1 MFPPI
6 LNIPDLL
13 SWCHSSLRLDNFH
26 FDFELIE
33 LSHLFGLS
41 FPHFFSVELLIRSFR
56 RRLWSWRHW
65 DPPGS
70 QSQLIPL
77 LHLET
82 ESLSRTFSSP
92 RTATRPH
99 LLSPHPCWS
108 LPVLPFP
115 LVNPSA
121 RSESMFC
128 VGSCIGAVGLENGDG
143 VDSCCITTVGCWS
156 SKVTFAI
163 DPTPAPTAL
172 ELSLSFTRRVS
183 G

>member
-41 FPHFFSVELLIRSFR
+41 FPHFFSVELLTRLFR

-65 DPPGS
+65 DPSGS

-82 ESLSRTFSSP
+82 ESLSRARF
-92 RTATRPH
+92 RH
-99 LLSPHPCWS
+99 LELTH
-108 LPVLPFP
+108 VLWDK
-115 LVNPSA
+115 
-121 RSESMFC
+121 
-128 VGSCIGAVGLENGDG
+128 SCYN
-143 VDSCCITTVGCWS
+143 VDSVDRVQTTCCRLILAGVFLCSHFHW
-156 SKVTFAI
+156 
-163 DPTPAPTAL
+163 
-172 ELSLSFTRRVS
+172 
-183 G
+183 